1 MYKRQIHNYQRYP
14 VRVDDRTIQYV
25 VSGGG
30 GAFMHATH
38 TIPHIAVAG
47 VTEKDFRCYPLR
59 GDSLAFYSRL
69 YGRRLRMPRFF
80 TLTEAEATAVIA
92 ERLGIPP
99 TRSPGEPPRVTLR
112 TRLVASLLGAG
123 GRPDRTSRFRLP
135 VRKIY
140 TQLFS
145 PSSATYSPPFFK
157 CFLRLD
163 VTPETIRLRCYAA
176 TGNRAQELD
185 PPVEDEVTI
194 PLPAPGA

>member
-1 MYKRQIHNYQRYP
+1 
-14 VRVDDRTIQYV
+14 
-25 VSGGG
+25 
-30 GAFMHATH
+30 
-38 TIPHIAVAG
+38 
-47 VTEKDFRCYPLR
+47 PLR
-59 GDSLAFYSRL
+59 GDSLAFYSTL
-69 YGRRLRMPRFF
+69 YGRRLRLRRFF
-80 TLTEAEATAVIA
+80 TLSAADAAAVIA
-92 ERLGIPP
+92 ERLGIPL
-99 TRSPGEPPRVTLR
+99 TRSPGEPARVTFR

-163 VTPETIRLRCYAA
+163 VTPEAIRLRCHAA
-176 TGNRAQELD
+176 TGNLRQELD

-194 PLPAPGA
+194 PLI